1 MRDLNDLCYFAAA
14 IDHGGFSAASRALG
28 LPKSTLSRRIAA
40 LEERL
45 AVRLL
50 HRSTRR
56 LVVTEVGRQFHAH
69 WQAILVEADA
79 ADAVAASTHVEPCGR
94 LHVSCP
100 VALLHWQV
108 AEMLS
113 EFAARH
119 PQVELQI
126 SALNR
131 AVDPIAENV
140 DVALRVRP
148 LPLSDSNLVMRRLG
162 ESAQCLVASP
172 ALIAQRGYPHHPTD
186 LANWPSLGN
195 GTPVAERA
203 MTIEHRPRLVTSDMH
218 TLRQAALT
226 GLGVV
231 QLPRAFVQ
239 QDLLNGRLLM
249 LLPNWQAPPQLI
261 HAVFVSRR
269 GLLSSVRALLG
280 HLADGFSVLK
290 P

>member
-126 SALNR
+126 SAL
-131 AVDPIAENV
+131 
-140 DVALRVRP
+140 
-148 LPLSDSNLVMRRLG
+148 
-162 ESAQCLVASP
+162 
-172 ALIAQRGYPHHPTD
+172 
-186 LANWPSLGN
+186 PS
-195 GTPVAERA
+195 
-203 MTIEHRPRLVTSDMH
+203 
-218 TLRQAALT
+218 T
-226 GLGVV
+226 GRWI
-231 QLPRAFVQ
+231 QLPKTSTSPCACVPSPYPTAIWSCVAWVKAR
-239 QDLLNGRLLM
+239 
-249 LLPNWQAPPQLI
+249 
-261 HAVFVSRR
+261 
-269 GLLSSVRALLG
+269 SVWSPVR
-280 HLADGFSVLK
+280 H
-290 P
+290 